1 MLITKIKDREKIRD
15 ILKNRKPF
23 VFKCF
28 GCREVFFPEQEIDN
42 LLKEE
47 GVSVTGTARID
58 YLCREEFVK
67 RYLEHF
73 AGGIKE
79 ADAILVFSCGAGVQ
93 VVSKLI
99 PDRIVIPG
107 CDTNYINGFQGVASQ
122 KSDCEQCGE
131 CWLNLT
137 GGICPLTACSKGL
150 LNGPCGGTKD
160 GKCEVNPEMDCG
172 WALIYQRLKD
182 VKSEKLLRKPE
193 LNIRN
198 YQLIIQGGKKT
209 DES

>member
-1 MLITKIKDREKIRD
+1 MLITKIKDREKILD
-15 ILKNRKPF
+15 VLKTRKPF

-28 GCREVFFPEQEIDN
+28 GCREVFFPEREIDN

-47 GVSVTGTARID
+47 GVSVRGIARID
-58 YLCREEFVK
+58 YLCREEFTG

-73 AGGIKE
+73 AGSIKE
-79 ADAILVFSCGAGVQ
+79 ADAILVFSCGVGVQ

-99 PDRIVIPG
+99 PDRIVVPA
-107 CDTNYINGFQGVASQ
+107 CDTNYINGFQGIASQ
-122 KSDCEQCGE
+122 NADCEQCGE

-137 GGICPLTACSKGL
+137 GGICPLTSCSKGL

-172 WALIYQRLKD
+172 WALIHRRLKD
-182 VKSEKLLRKPE
+182 IENEKLLQKPGV
-193 LNIRN
+193 NIRN
-198 YQLIIQGGKKT
+198 YNLIIQGGKKN